1 MLIKRN
7 TTLFKKVENYI
18 KWRYNY
24 TRSIC
29 MILVDKGGRV
39 WVKTVLSN
47 KDHYPSRLNNLIKV
61 WSLHTECVNLYQMND
76 IKEQ

>member
-18 KWRYNY
+18 KWRYNSS
-24 TRSIC
+24 RSVC

-39 WVKTVLSN
+39 YVKTVLSN
-47 KDHYPSRLNNLIKV
+47 KEHYPVRLNNLIKFG
-61 WSLHTECVNLYQMND
+61 LYIQSVLTCTKWM
-76 IKEQ
+76 I